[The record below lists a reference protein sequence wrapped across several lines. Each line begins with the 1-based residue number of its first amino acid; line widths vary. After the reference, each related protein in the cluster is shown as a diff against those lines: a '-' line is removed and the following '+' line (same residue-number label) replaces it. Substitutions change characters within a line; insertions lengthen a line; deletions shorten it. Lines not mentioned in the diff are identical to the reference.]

1 MNEKYFGDY
10 EWELSYPIREND
22 LLIRGPGE
30 LGILINNL
38 DFSLSIKTTHFYE
51 EGEQI
56 SVSYPI
62 EVESTYSKDNYNIQ
76 VITTG
81 NGINNLARLHIGSK
95 VSWNIPFDFARQL
108 QSALLGKSVI

>member
-1 MNEKYFGDY
+1 MNEKYFSDY
-10 EWELSYPIREND
+10 EWKLSYPIRESD
-22 LLIRGPGE
+22 LLIKGPGE
-30 LGILINNL
+30 LRILIDNL

-51 EGEQI
+51 ELEQV

-62 EVESTYSKDNYNIQ
+62 EIESNYSKEKYNIQ

-81 NGINNLARLHIGSK
+81 NEINNSILCIGSK